1 MNRSLTITA
10 TGQSGYID
18 LYATSTKVFV
28 YYVGGATGTMT
39 PQVSKRQGEVIAQ
52 ALPNG
57 DTTITG
63 SNAFVVD
70 GPGQLSFSVASV
82 SGTIKVEVEEAL

>member
-18 LYATSTKVFV
+18 LYATSTKVFI

-39 PQVSKRQGEVIAQ
+39 PQISKRQGEVIAQ
-52 ALPNG
+52 ELPNG